1 MRAVVIEDGENT
13 MCDYSLHGVASRP
26 AKVGDELITTQ
37 FPHTITTGF
46 AAIDEPNV
54 AVCLRPGTELVFDHA
69 PECWRP
75 LMRWRRRQLPSTVAR
90 FRQVN
95 PQRPDVHHD
104 ALEFS
109 DGTIVLLN
117 RLWPGQR
124 ASVLQLPVEIHKAP
138 APQVAGNLLPT
149 ALEDSTLLS

>member
-1 MRAVVIEDGENT
+1 
-13 MCDYSLHGVASRP
+13 MCDYSLHTVASRP

-46 AAIDEPNV
+46 AGLGEPDV
-54 AVCLRPGTELVFDHA
+54 AVCLRPGTELVFDRA

-75 LMRWRRRQLPSTVAR
+75 IMRWRRRQLASTVAR
-90 FRQVN
+90 FRHVN

-117 RLWPGQR
+117 RLWPGQL
-124 ASVLQLPVEIHKAP
+124 ATVLQLPVEIHKTSEAQVSANLSP
-138 APQVAGNLLPT
+138 AG
-149 ALEDSTLLS
+149 LEGSALLS

>member
-1 MRAVVIEDGENT
+1 

-46 AAIDEPNV
+46 AAVDEPNV

-75 LMRWRRRQLPSTVAR
+75 IMRWRRRQLPSTVAR
-90 FRQVN
+90 FRHLN

-109 DGTIVLLN
+109 DGMIALLN

-124 ASVLQLPVEIHKAP
+124 RVSCNCPWKFITLPRRKCRGICCPRRWKARRR
-138 APQVAGNLLPT
+138 
-149 ALEDSTLLS
+149 

>member
-1 MRAVVIEDGENT
+1 
-13 MCDYSLHGVASRP
+13 MCDYSLHSVASRP

-46 AAIDEPNV
+46 ASIGEPKV

-75 LMRWRRRQLPSTVAR
+75 IMRWRRYQLANTVAR
-90 FRQVN
+90 FRHVN

-109 DGTIVLLN
+109 DGTIVLLT
-117 RLWPGQR
+117 RLCPGQR
-124 ASVLQLPVEIHKAP
+124 ATVLQLPVEIRKTSEAQASVNLWP
-138 APQVAGNLLPT
+138 AG
-149 ALEDSTLLS
+149 LEGSALLS